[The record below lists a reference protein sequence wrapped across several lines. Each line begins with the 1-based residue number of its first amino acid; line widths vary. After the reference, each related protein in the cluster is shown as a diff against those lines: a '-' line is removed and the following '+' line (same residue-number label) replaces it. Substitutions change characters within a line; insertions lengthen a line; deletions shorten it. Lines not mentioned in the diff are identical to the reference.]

1 LPNRS
6 LVASLAFGLCG
17 TAPALAQQVAPV
29 SVDSAVSI
37 NQFVGQHAA
46 DQPDIVV
53 DITAT
58 ARLGKGWVGYAR
70 PWFRRA
76 STDPYAVARE
86 IYQAAL
92 QYQRNGSLA
101 TRVDLGYIL
110 SPIGLGLLDM
120 RPDTNPNVMTHLSY
134 VVPMPSFDTGAPAA
148 LPIASSYPL
157 GGQVTLSTTKWD
169 ARAAVVSSPPNRSF
183 VLGSSSPNPRTRPT
197 YVGGAGVSPRSGLRL
212 GLAYATGVYARS
224 NELTRPPATD
234 RHLDMVALEGEYAFG
249 YTRLTGE
256 FTRDRLETGTGHA
269 IASEWFIQGAH
280 TLSPRWFVAARHEGA
295 NAPPRTI
302 DKPAPTLRMTEF
314 TGGFRASTDF
324 TVRTAVLRRK
334 TYFSAVSDWQVGA
347 SLVWARR
354 WL

>member
-1 LPNRS
+1 MPNRS

-76 STDPYAVARE
+76 STTPYAVSRE

-92 QYQRNGSLA
+92 QYQRSGPLS
-101 TRVDLGYIL
+101 TRVDVGYIL

-157 GGQVTLSTTKWD
+157 GGQVTLSTMKWD
-169 ARAAVVSSPPNRSF
+169 ARAAVVSAPPNRSLYWDRRVPILAHVRRMWAVPAFRRAAVF
-183 VLGSSSPNPRTRPT
+183 VSAWRTRP
-197 YVGGAGVSPRSGLRL
+197 VCM
-212 GLAYATGVYARS
+212 LAAM
-224 NELTRPPATD
+224 N
-234 RHLDMVALEGEYAFG
+234 
-249 YTRLTGE
+249 
-256 FTRDRLETGTGHA
+256 
-269 IASEWFIQGAH
+269 
-280 TLSPRWFVAARHEGA
+280 
-295 NAPPRTI
+295 
-302 DKPAPTLRMTEF
+302 
-314 TGGFRASTDF
+314 
-324 TVRTAVLRRK
+324 
-334 TYFSAVSDWQVGA
+334 
-347 SLVWARR
+347 
-354 WL
+354 